1 MMRELETQ
9 LGTRLFDRTTRM
21 VNMTAAGEKLLPVA
35 QATVDRLE
43 QVAAEIGDIDKTA
56 RRTLRVAATPM
67 VSSSLLPAVF
77 GTFRQKYPD
86 LTLQLQDADLS
97 RVHALVESGKVDF
110 GLGFFFKAARGIER
124 TLLCSFPLMRVTQQ
138 RGSRPQ
144 GPQPVGRVA
153 WSSLKDEPL
162 IGLPYDNPIQQF
174 VDSHLLKIGR
184 GNEDRLSFRY
194 FDTLI
199 GMVAAGMGSTVIPS
213 VALLACHHHRVATD
227 ILVEPEESVG
237 FYRITKRGRAKSELM
252 TEFSQTL
259 VSLLPR

>member
-1 MMRELETQ
+1 MRELETQ

-110 GLGFFFKAARGIER
+110 GLGFFLRQHAA
-124 TLLCSFPLMRVTQQ
+124 
-138 RGSRPQ
+138 
-144 GPQPVGRVA
+144 
-153 WSSLKDEPL
+153 SSAR
-162 IGLPYDNPIQQF
+162 YC
-174 VDSHLLKIGR
+174 VH
-184 GNEDRLSFRY
+184 FR
-194 FDTLI
+194 
-199 GMVAAGMGSTVIPS
+199 
-213 VALLACHHHRVATD
+213 
-227 ILVEPEESVG
+227 
-237 FYRITKRGRAKSELM
+237 
-252 TEFSQTL
+252 
-259 VSLLPR
+259 